1 MRIMKEPLFIIN
13 DDWYYYDKEEKKFKL
28 TEEGLK
34 NKKVRESYDEY
45 YRELE
50 EGEVND
56 NKSN

>member
-13 DDWYYYDKEEKKFKL
+13 DDWYYYDKEDKKFKL
-28 TEEGLK
+28 TEDGLK
-34 NKKVRESYDEY
+34 NKKVRESYEEY

-56 NKSN
+56 NTSN

>member
-34 NKKVRESYDEY
+34 NKKVRQSYDEY
-45 YRELE
+45 YKELE
-50 EGEVND
+50 EGEVNERD
-56 NKSN
+56 

>member
-28 TEEGLK
+28 TEEGIK
-34 NKKVRESYDEY
+34 NKKVRESYEEY

-56 NKSN
+56 NTSN

>member
-13 DDWYYYDKEEKKFKL
+13 DDWYYYDKEDKKFKL

-34 NKKVRESYDEY
+34 NKKVRESYEEY

-50 EGEVND
+50 EGEVNA
-56 NKSN
+56 